1 MFGWEDWIPY
11 SVDKNPPVDEHISF
25 ELLTRSHLPL
35 FTGWLQRPHVRAFWD
50 DGERDEA
57 GVEAHFFGSGEPGFS
72 LDGWPAGFIQR
83 ERMGA
88 EHEWAVWAREDT
100 WGLDLLTGESELV
113 GRGYG
118 PQVIAAFM
126 ALTRAE
132 HAAERFLINP
142 DRQNVRA
149 IRAYREV
156 GFEDLAELS
165 GLRLMNL
172 DWRA

>member
-1 MFGWEDWIPY
+1 M
-11 SVDKNPPVDEHISF
+11 S
-25 ELLTRSHLPL
+25 
-35 FTGWLQRPHVRAFWD
+35 
-50 DGERDEA
+50 
-57 GVEAHFFGSGEPGFS
+57 
-72 LDGWPAGFIQR
+72 FIQR
-83 ERMGA
+83 ERVGA
-88 EHEWAVWAREDT
+88 EHEWAAWAREDT
-100 WGLDLLTGESELV
+100 WGLDLLTGESDLI